1 MKRKITKNM
10 LLAEIV
16 RKYPQTI
23 EVFLKYGL
31 PCAMCHIAYNET
43 LEQGAISH
51 GIDLK
56 SLLKELNKVINK
68 KK

>member
-1 MKRKITKNM
+1 MKRKRITKDM
-10 LLAEIV
+10 LLADVV

-43 LEQGAISH
+43 IEQGAASH
-51 GIDLK
+51 GINLK
-56 SLLKELNKVINK
+56 SLLKELNEVISK
-68 KK
+68 K